1 MVVATQPRSFPNS
14 FLGLIPAPCP
24 LLSNSLKFSC
34 SIALLSS
41 RWIASVSLLKSTLVD
56 SRASVENKEL
66 TETLTPLESTLTKN
80 RGEGAV
86 IVNQLPVHQD
96 RSRESPTHPPAF
108 SEKAF
113 LAPCFPRSFELP
125 SGGLS

>member
-24 LLSNSLKFSC
+24 LLSNSLKSSC
-34 SIALLSS
+34 PIALLST
-41 RWIASVSLLKSTLVD
+41 RWIAFVSLLKSTLANPL
-56 SRASVENKEL
+56 ASVENKEL

-80 RGEGAV
+80 TGGGVV
-86 IVNQLPVHQD
+86 IVNQVPVHQG
-96 RSRESPTHPPAF
+96 RSRESPALPAF
-108 SEKAF
+108 SEKVF

-125 SGGLS
+125 CGGLS